1 MAFKI
6 PDGQEVKDF
15 GFSVYMADTGE
26 RYDDMSGRWGY
37 IEGIDS
43 DGNLFNECYNIP
55 KEGKY
60 IIQFFPSGRYM
71 RY

>member
-1 MAFKI
+1 MAFNI

-15 GFSVYMADTGE
+15 GFAVYMADTGKP
-26 RYDDMSGRWGY
+26 YDDMSGRWGR
-37 IEGIDS
+37 IEGIDP
-43 DGNLFNECYNIP
+43 DGNLFNECCNIP

-60 IIQFFPSGRYM
+60 IIQFEDGRYM